1 MALLA
6 VNCLLFSA
14 HLTNQIFKNSHL
26 NLISKAILLH
36 WVKLLKFICIL
47 HKPSF
52 INKQLNFLVL
62 ETFKE
67 KKVPRW
73 CWHHFGC
80 LREDKIGSLKAA
92 GKILQ
97 WITNIPC
104 VYMIGTAVSIGHWLY
119 IVEHRMDS
127 ENILLLESVH
137 VDMQYSNSLFY
148 NHCYLLP
155 DPRDAFLLKTT
166 IKPSKHYRNPP
177 CKYIHILVEQ
187 GFIFRKKDTVIE
199 NFLNHF
205 PSGGCRVV

>member
-14 HLTNQIFKNSHL
+14 HLTNQIFKNLHL

-52 INKQLNFLVL
+52 INQQLNFLVL
-62 ETFKE
+62 ENIQRQ
-67 KKVPRW
+67 KKVPCW

-104 VYMIGTAVSIGHWLY
+104 VYMFGTAVSIGHWLY

-148 NHCYLLP
+148 NRATCSLTP
-155 DPRDAFLLKTT
+155 EMPSCLKQPSNLQNTT
-166 IKPSKHYRNPP
+166 EIHHVN
-177 CKYIHILVEQ
+177 KYKYTQ
-187 GFIFRKKDTVIE
+187 GT
-199 NFLNHF
+199 
-205 PSGGCRVV
+205 RVSI